1 MVKFNTEFL
10 LPKKYFDGEMIPEGI
25 IWHGMS
31 AINAHELFPA
41 IQPGDD
47 PFDVGVNIAIL
58 KHYSYSAQLI
68 IDRKGEPFQLVPF
81 SRKARHAGISLLN
94 GRPKCNDWTIGIEFL
109 TLFKT
114 TKEHGPAY
122 TQPQI
127 KTGLEVRDW
136 LMKEFGIPMANQG
149 GHDEVRAAAIKA
161 GLTDS
166 QGDPPKAKPDPGKEF
181 PWELFRP
188 APKRH
193 GYDETQL
200 AALEARR
207 KAKLPAESVDES

>member
-31 AINAHELFPA
+31 AIDAHKIGL
-41 IQPGDD
+41 DNSD

-58 KHYSYSAQLI
+58 KHYTYSAHVI

-94 GRPKCNDWTIGIEFL
+94 GRQKCNDWTIGIEFL
-109 TLFKT
+109 SLFKDT
-114 TKEHGPAY
+114 DDWGPAY

-127 KTGLEVRDW
+127 KTGLEVRDF
-136 LMKEFGIPMANQG
+136 LMKEFGILYINTA
-149 GHDEVRAAAIKA
+149 GHDEVRHAAVVA
-161 GLTDS
+161 GLTDRN
-166 QGDPPKAKPDPGKEF
+166 GDPPTSKPDPGKKF
-181 PWELFRP
+181 PWHLFRP
-188 APKRH
+188 EPKKH
-193 GYDETQL
+193 GYDRSQEEIL
-200 AALEARR
+200 AGRSERWAKRLAEADG
-207 KAKLPAESVDES
+207 S